1 MVFSSMTFLCVFFP
15 VVFALYYI
23 LPGLRAR
30 NVLLILASLLFYAYG
45 EPAYV
50 LLMIFSIVMNY
61 FFGRMMNTRNAGL
74 RKAALLIAVVIN
86 IGLLVVFKY
95 TDMILRTINQL
106 AGTQI
111 PMTEIALPI
120 GISFFTFQALS
131 YVIDVYRDEVQSQK
145 SVFNVMLYVSFFPQL
160 IAGPIVK

>member
-1 MVFSSMTFLCVFFP
+1 
-15 VVFALYYI
+15 
-23 LPGLRAR
+23 
-30 NVLLILASLLFYAYG
+30 
-45 EPAYV
+45 
-50 LLMIFSIVMNY
+50 
-61 FFGRMMNTRNAGL
+61 MNTRNAGL

-160 IAGPIVK
+160 IAGPIVKYHDIEKEIDDRTGKESVDFKYGRNCSGRCVQFSDRGDQHRGSMDRSDFLYASDLL